1 MSEKYKIEFNND
13 LPIYSQ
19 LVAYMEK
26 LIVTNKLL
34 PKEKIPSVRELAL
47 LLKVNPNTVQKA
59 LGELEQKGLIFTKR
73 TNGKFVCEDESKIKK
88 FKQELIYEKI
98 KKFVDEMHKL
108 QVSDEEIIK
117 LVKGEEN

>member
-59 LGELEQKGLIFTKR
+59 LNELEGNELIYTER
-73 TNGKFVCEDESKIKK
+73 TNGKFVT
-88 FKQELIYEKI
+88 
-98 KKFVDEMHKL
+98 
-108 QVSDEEIIK
+108 SDKNSFLFIS
-117 LVKGEEN
+117 NSS